1 MSEADDDLATF
12 AEFAEIARVR
22 RSYVTQLKQDDRL
35 VLSDDGKRVRVKAS
49 LQLIEDTRDPSKA
62 GVRARHQVERERVT
76 EPRVENVPPTAPADS
91 LRDDDEDDEPAG
103 RHGASFQASRAVRER
118 YLAAAAKRD
127 YDLSMGK
134 LLDAAAT
141 LEAVAGAITMLRS
154 RLSQIG
160 ATHAAELAIATDE
173 GACQTIVEDA
183 FEHAMSECERELLK
197 VAQGKGA
204 ANE

>member
-76 EPRVENVPPTAPADS
+76 EPRVENVPADS
-91 LRDDDEDDEPAG
+91 RGDPIRDDDDEEPAG
-103 RHGASFQASRAVRER
+103 WQGASFPAARAVRER